1 MIDTALT
8 GAPLLDAGR
17 ILLRDEL
24 LPALSDSQRHAA
36 LMLVNA
42 LAIATRALHQGEAKD
57 REELASLGLL
67 LGPSRS
73 DARTDVRDPLLN
85 DNRLL
90 CERIR
95 AGHADEGA
103 WREEV
108 LAHLRA
114 TCRRQLQ
121 VSNPKVLA
129 AVAGQR
135 REPT

>member
-17 ILLRDEL
+17 ILLREEL

-42 LAIATRALHQGEAKD
+42 LAIAKRALHEGEGND

-67 LGPSRS
+67 LGLPRS
-73 DARTDVRDPLLN
+73 EAHAGACQRLQSE
-85 DNRLL
+85 NRLL
-90 CERIR
+90 CARIR
-95 AGHADEGA
+95 AGHADEGP
-103 WREEV
+103 WRDEV

-114 TCRRQLQ
+114 TCRRQLA
-121 VSNPKVLA
+121 VSNPKVVA
-129 AVAGQR
+129 AVGSQR

>member
-24 LPALSDSQRHAA
+24 LPALSDTQRHAA

-42 LAIATRALHQGEAKD
+42 LAIATRALHQGEGND

-67 LGPSRS
+67 LGRPPSEACTNVGDR
-73 DARTDVRDPLLN
+73 LLS

-95 AGHADEGA
+95 AGQTDEGP
-103 WREEV
+103 WRAEV

-114 TCRRQLQ
+114 TCRRQLA

-129 AVAGQR
+129 AVGSQR